1 MRKPEPP
8 VVTTIGHGRR
18 TTDELV
24 ALLQASGVATVID
37 VRRYPLGRRQPHLA
51 RVRLAID
58 LPARGMAYEWWGDEL
73 GGRRDTPD
81 PTFRSRWRSPGFV
94 AYEAHMGTPTF
105 RSALATLEHRATS
118 GERLALMCAE
128 TLWWRCHRRLIA
140 DALTGDGYVVRDVID
155 TPEGTLHPA
164 TSPTG

>member
-1 MRKPEPP
+1 VRTADVPAL
-8 VVTTIGHGRR
+8 TTIGHGRR
-18 TTDELV
+18 TTDEL
-24 ALLQASGVATVID
+24 ATLLRAGGVATVID

-51 RVRLAID
+51 RERLAAD
-58 LPARGMAYEWWGDEL
+58 LPARGLAYEWWGDEL
-73 GGRRDTPD
+73 GGRRDAPD
-81 PTFRSRWRSPGFV
+81 PTFQSRWRSPGFV
-94 AYEAHMGTPTF
+94 AYAAYMGTPTF
-105 RSALATLEHRATS
+105 RTALATLERRARS
-118 GERLALMCAE
+118 GERLAVMCAE